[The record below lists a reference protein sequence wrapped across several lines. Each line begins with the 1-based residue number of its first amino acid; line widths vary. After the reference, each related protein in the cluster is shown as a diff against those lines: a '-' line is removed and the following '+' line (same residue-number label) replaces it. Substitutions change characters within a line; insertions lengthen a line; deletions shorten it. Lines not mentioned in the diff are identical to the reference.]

1 MLRLCLALSLLITT
15 PATAELALGAFKTIE
30 TRFGTIGVVWRPE
43 GQEFVLWNGQTVEG
57 LETAEITIAG
67 GYATQNE
74 PFDWVLFNTRHSGN
88 MCPHGYV
95 LAKVSA
101 AGVQRTQTFG
111 ECLGKARDLRV
122 TPGQIALD
130 LGDSDIRYT
139 HQTFT
144 YTGDAFTQ
152 TAHAVPAAS
161 GVAGAGDQV
170 TRWAGKSLYE
180 LLLDPTEVARFSS
193 VMSPTMLEDLRMAS
207 SVANPSQLRGDWLIG
222 SGCQPHAC
230 NAVAGLWAI
239 RVSDGTPFGAF
250 LYDTQPAAIQGEAAL
265 LNDPVLAQA
274 LNTLQAQMN
283 R

>member
-1 MLRLCLALSLLITT
+1 MRHLAFALLLLLTT
-15 PATAELALGAFKTIE
+15 QASAEPTLGTYKTIE

-43 GQEFVLWNGQTVEG
+43 GQEFVVWNGQPVPG

-88 MCPHGYV
+88 MCPYGFV
-95 LAKVSA
+95 LAKVSST
-101 AGVQRTQTFG
+101 GVQRTQTFG
-111 ECLGKARDLRV
+111 ECLGKATDLRV

-130 LGDSDIRYT
+130 LDDSDIRYT

-144 YTGDAFTQ
+144 YTGDTFTQ
-152 TAHAVPAAS
+152 TAHATPAPT
-161 GVAGAGDQV
+161 GTAGAGNQV

-180 LLLDPTEVARFSS
+180 LLRDPTEVARFSAI
-193 VMSPTMLEDLRMAS
+193 MEPKLLEGLRTVS
-207 SVANPSQLRGDWLIG
+207 SLANPSQLRGDWLIG
-222 SGCQPHAC
+222 TGCQPHAC
-230 NAVAGLWAI
+230 DAVGGLWAI
-239 RVSDGTPFGAF
+239 RISDGTPFGAF
-250 LYDTQPAAIQGEAAL
+250 LYKNRPATIQGDATL

-274 LNTLQAQMN
+274 LNVAQATMN